1 MAWMAGSTG
10 FTKEALISL
19 PPSFLFNHIYRGWG
33 RGGQQ
38 AFSPAEPHRKMGDFD
53 KLNVVTSIS
62 LQVSFLLK
70 CTGQAHTAMKGLGV
84 GLEGELLFFH
94 TS

>member
-19 PPSFLFNHIYRGWG
+19 PPSSCLIIYIGVG
-33 RGGQQ
+33 GGGQQ

-70 CTGQAHTAMKGLGV
+70 CTGQAHTAMKGLGE